1 MQKINFELALAT
13 LLPEFIMQFLLS
25 SEISQNSSYCI
36 ELEDL
41 RDSLKRVDDP
51 EIADIKKFLSLE
63 SGDLPAGGHTH
74 ECDGECGHE
83 VQKQTQ
89 DEDIPEELRELDPEL
104 EEVDNE
110 YFHVYTPAELRYI
123 FDRINNSIEK
133 LYRYYM
139 DYATVNLTLTIGFR
153 FENGLE
159 SALVVEYIQDG
170 LGAAPWGDDCLELP
184 VNDARVSDDIK
195 MRACFSIDP
204 DKKAQYI
211 EAFSR
216 ITEMLNVKHDDRYT
230 KGYN

>member
-1 MQKINFELALAT
+1 
-13 LLPEFIMQFLLS
+13 
-25 SEISQNSSYCI
+25 
-36 ELEDL
+36 
-41 RDSLKRVDDP
+41 
-51 EIADIKKFLSLE
+51 
-63 SGDLPAGGHTH
+63 
-74 ECDGECGHE
+74 
-83 VQKQTQ
+83 
-89 DEDIPEELRELDPEL
+89 
-104 EEVDNE
+104 
-110 YFHVYTPAELRYI
+110 
-123 FDRINNSIEK
+123 
-133 LYRYYM
+133 M